1 MGVLQERPHAGLIA
15 AAAGRRRRASRHLRR
30 ALALN
35 PYFDLRQ
42 AAVARTTLAAL
53 DGVARV
59 AL

>member
-1 MGVLQERPHAGLIA
+1 VIDRPAGNYRKLRAASIA
-15 AAAGRRRRASRHLRR
+15 KPRSDDASLGIIS
-30 ALALN
+30 